1 MENPDVFDLVQES
14 VMVCDLQGRITQWN
28 AASRRLY
35 GWTRSEAVGRIAREL
50 LSTNGEPAAI
60 ADWDGDVVRNT
71 ADAQKLA
78 IRIKKHVRRDSHGA
92 PVEIIETGV
101 NVTAQRRAEEAL
113 SRAEHRYYNVFQA
126 MAVSFWELDFAPV
139 GAMVL
144 KLAASGIS
152 DLAKYF
158 AEHPAFVREMIRA
171 TRVVDVNDQSVK
183 MFGRGDKLE
192 MLADLNRYWPDDSMP
207 VYAASVVAA
216 VQGLSHYVTETR
228 LSALD
233 GSELDVLFTACFPP
247 EMLAGGKLLIGIIDI
262 SADKKARM
270 KLQESAHRYRS
281 LFHFLPVP
289 LVQLDRQEIADQF
302 QALHRQ
308 GVRDLGHHFDA
319 HPEFFEYALNA
330 IKVVEVNRHAVQ
342 LFGAHDDKQLLGP
355 AARLW
360 SEARATI
367 RQSMEA
373 RFRGAAGYN
382 SDIKIKTF
390 DGRILDVLYFADF
403 PEAFGDN
410 ALGLSCFVDISDRV
424 KAQAA
429 LAQLQAE
436 FAHAAR
442 VSMLGE
448 LTASIA
454 HEINQPLGA
463 ILTNGE
469 AALRWLD
476 RPVPDIGE
484 LRRLATRTMTDARR
498 AADIIQ
504 RIRSMAMPGDAGRA
518 PIALNSVVE
527 ESMTFLRPE
536 LSRQNVEAV
545 LELAHEL
552 PEVVADRVQL
562 QQVFVNL
569 AVNAIQAMIGRS
581 TRRLIIRTIKSQQYQ
596 VSAEVEDT
604 GPGVPPQNLDRLFG
618 SFFTTKKTGMGIGLA
633 ICRSIIEAHGGRI
646 HATNLNDAGAR
657 FAFTLPARQPEEAG
671 NHTKG

>member
-14 VMVCDLQGRITQWN
+14 VIICDLEGRITQWN

-35 GWTRSEAVGRIAREL
+35 GWTRSEAVGHVANEL
-50 LSTNGEPAAI
+50 LATKGEPATI
-60 ADWDGDVVRNT
+60 ADWDGDVARRT

-78 IRIKKHVRRDSHGA
+78 VRIKRHIRRDAHGV
-92 PVEIIETGV
+92 PIEIVETGV
-101 NVTAQRRAEEAL
+101 DVTAQRRAEEAL
-113 SRAEHRYYNVFQA
+113 SRAEHRYYNVFRA

-139 GAMVL
+139 GAMVR
-144 KLAASGIS
+144 KLLGAGVT
-152 DLAKYF
+152 DLTQYF
-158 AEHPAFVREMIRA
+158 AEHPAFVRDMIRA
-171 TRVVDVNDQSVK
+171 TRVVDVNDQSVR
-183 MFGRGDKLE
+183 MFGRGDKQE
-192 MLADLNRYWPDDSMP
+192 MLADLDGYWPDASMP

-216 VQGLSHYVTETR
+216 VGGQPHYATETR

-233 GSELDVLFTACFPP
+233 GRVIDVWFTACFPP
-247 EMLAGGKLLIGIIDI
+247 EMLARGKLLIGIIDI

-270 KLQESAHRYRS
+270 GLQESERRYRS

-289 LVQLDRQEIADQF
+289 LVQLDRQELSDRFRAL
-302 QALHRQ
+302 QAE
-308 GVRDLGHHFDA
+308 GVRDLGQHFDTQ
-319 HPEFFEYALNA
+319 PGFFEYAMDA
-330 IKVVEVNRHAVQ
+330 IKVVEVNHHAVE
-342 LFGAHDDKQLLGP
+342 LFGARDEKQLLGP

-360 SEARATI
+360 SEGHATI
-367 RQSMEA
+367 RRSMQA
-373 RFRGAAGYN
+373 RFRGAPGY
-382 SDIKIKTF
+382 SSEIKIKTF
-390 DGRILDVLYFADF
+390 DGRILDVLYFAHF
-403 PEAFGDN
+403 PEAFQEN

-454 HEINQPLGA
+454 HEVNQPLGA

-476 RPVPDIGE
+476 RPVPDTGE
-484 LRRLATRTMTDARR
+484 LRKLATRTMTDARR

-504 RIRSMAMPGDAGRA
+504 RIRAMAVPGESGRI
-518 PIALNSVVE
+518 PIGLNAVVE

-536 LSRQNVEAV
+536 LSRHGVEAV
-545 LELAHEL
+545 LELAPEL
-552 PEVVADRVQL
+552 PQVLADRVQL

-569 AVNAIQAMIGRS
+569 AVNAIQAMDGRS
-581 TRRLIIRTIKSQQYQ
+581 ARRLSIRTVQSERHLVQ
-596 VSAEVEDT
+596 AEVEDT
-604 GPGVPPQNLDRLFG
+604 GPGVAAENIDRLFG
-618 SFFTTKKTGMGIGLA
+618 SFFTTKKSGMGIGLA

-646 HATNLNDAGAR
+646 QAANLSDGHGAR
-657 FAFTLPARQPEEAG
+657 FAFALPAWRAEPS
-671 NHTKG
+671 